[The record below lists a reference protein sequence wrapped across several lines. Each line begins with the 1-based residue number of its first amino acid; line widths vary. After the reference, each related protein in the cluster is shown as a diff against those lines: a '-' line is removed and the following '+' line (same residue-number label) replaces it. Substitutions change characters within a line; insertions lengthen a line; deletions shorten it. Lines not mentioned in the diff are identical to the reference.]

1 MIYSVQDETNSDYK
15 HLVNSR
21 FELFRKQDTKILSC
35 FLNNS
40 NLEFTRCLYSEFVSS
55 YILSNC
61 LREKDIVNPGYIRAI
76 VSSVMYV
83 KVLIGREVSIDIF
96 MFCMTNFI

>member
-1 MIYSVQDETNSDYK
+1 MIYSLQDKTNFEYK

-35 FLNNS
+35 FLNNL
-40 NLEFTRCLYSEFVSS
+40 NLEFIRCLYLEFVSS

-61 LREKDIVNPGYIRAI
+61 LREKDIVYPGYIQDNCKFCN
-76 VSSVMYV
+76 VT
-83 KVLIGREVSIDIF
+83 VLIGREVNIDIF

>member
-1 MIYSVQDETNSDYK
+1 MIYSLQDETNSEYK
-15 HLVNSR
+15 HLVSSR

-40 NLEFTRCLYSEFVSS
+40 NREFTRCLYSEFVSS

-61 LREKDIVNPGYIRAI
+61 LQKKGIVQGSCKFCN
-76 VSSVMYV
+76 VT
-83 KVLIGREVSIDIF
+83 VLIGREVNIDIF
-96 MFCMTNFI
+96 MFWMTNLI

>member
-1 MIYSVQDETNSDYK
+1 MICSLQDETNYEYK

-40 NLEFTRCLYSEFVSS
+40 NREFTRCLYSAIVSS
-55 YILSNC
+55 YIVSNC
-61 LREKDIVNPGYIRAI
+61 LREKDIVYPGYIQDNCKFCNAT
-76 VSSVMYV
+76 
-83 KVLIGREVSIDIF
+83 VLIGREVNIDIF
-96 MFCMTNFI
+96 MFCMTSFI